1 MHIGKLLKQE
11 RDLKDISQKVI
22 GERLGVSQVTISRME
37 DEADLDLDEATK
49 YLDAIESDYAHKIR
63 NYSKSSW
70 NYLTT
75 KPPLDHPDL
84 AALMS
89 ANDGL
94 HRITNLVD
102 RVPESHF
109 IRDELD
115 LYQDSLNKASDYLL
129 SLDHTVGFI
138 GSIGVGK
145 TTAICAATNL
155 LIEGKPVLDYGG
167 GRTTICEVVI
177 NTGPGWG
184 LIVEPLEYDEVAVIV
199 DDFCDYILARAAKDK
214 AASTD
219 AGDDGETEIN
229 ILSTELTRCIRNM
242 AKLVQKRD
250 REARQVMDEAIEL
263 ARQLLGKEDAKES
276 LKLEILERMNLRAR
290 THRELWH
297 KSPADKEPLKWLKRS
312 FTDINHGRN
321 PSFSIPKR
329 INVLVPEQ
337 ILATTSSDGQVALNV
352 SVIDT
357 KGIDQLAPRSDIST
371 LFDDPR
377 TLCVICSR
385 FLDAPD
391 ETSRSVLR
399 RAAESG
405 LRDRL
410 RTEAQLLVLD
420 RLEEAESVN
429 DFDGTQVDNRD
440 DGRQVRLADV
450 EDSLSQEPLKLDK
463 LSTVFF
469 NQRED
474 SPSKLSQSIATGL
487 RGMRDTH
494 VARINRVLTQLEA
507 LETDLEKYKQSN
519 CYKQV
524 AHTIQA
530 WMKDNAA
537 LVFKLEQVSSS
548 LLDSIVDKSTYAASV
563 RASVN
568 RRGSWYN
575 LNYYY
580 QLAYGARVD
589 FVAATEPAIKKL
601 AALLEN
607 FTKREDMAPAHAFVG
622 ELLDYV
628 TQFSGLLQEQA
639 QLMSE
644 AVFEEPLRENANLW
658 RDSQNR
664 WGQGPG
670 YKNDISSFAA
680 SWLTDSHQRPLF
692 EVLERSMEK
701 KWGEFIEALK
711 SRISRVPE

>member
-1 MHIGKLLKQE
+1 MHLGQLLANEREQKQ
-11 RDLKDISQKVI
+11 ISQKEV
-22 GERLGVSQVTISRME
+22 GARLGISQVTVSRME
-37 DEADLDLDEATK
+37 SDADLDPAEATR
-49 YLDAIESDYAHKIR
+49 YLEAINSDYARKIR
-63 NYSKSSW
+63 DYSESSW
-70 NYLTT
+70 AHLAS

-84 AALMS
+84 AALTS
-89 ANDGL
+89 VNNGL
-94 HRITNLVD
+94 ERIADLVQ
-102 RVPESHF
+102 RVPATHF

-115 LYQDSLNKASDYLL
+115 LYQDSLRMAADYLL

-155 LIEGKPVLDYGG
+155 LLEGKPVLDYGG

-177 NTGPGWG
+177 STGPGWG

-199 DDFCDYILARAAKDK
+199 DDFCDYIFSRASKDK
-214 AASTD
+214 AASSD
-219 AGDDGETEIN
+219 ASDDVDTEIN

-250 REARQVMDEAIEL
+250 RVARHVTDEAIEL
-263 ARQLLGKEDAKES
+263 GSRASSKES

-290 THRELWH
+290 TQRELWH
-297 KSPADKEPLKWLKRS
+297 KTLVDKEPLQWLQRA

-337 ILATTSSDGQVALNV
+337 LLTQTSLDGAAPLNV
-352 SVIDT
+352 CVIDT
-357 KGIDQLAPRSDIST
+357 KGIDQLAPRSDISA

-377 TLCVICSR
+377 TLCIVCSR

-391 ETSRSVLR
+391 ETARSVLR
-399 RAAESG
+399 RAVDSG

-410 RTEAQLLVLD
+410 QVEAQLLVLD

-450 EDSLSQEPLKLDK
+450 EDSLSQEPLRLEKLA
-463 LSTVFF
+463 TVFF

-474 SPSKLSQSIATGL
+474 SASKLSLSIVDGL
-487 RGMRDTH
+487 RRMRGMH
-494 VARINRVLTQLEA
+494 VARISRVLAQIEA
-507 LETDLEKYKQSN
+507 LEADLEKYQQSA
-519 CYKQV
+519 CYKNIGHAV
-524 AHTIQA
+524 QA
-530 WMKDNAA
+530 WMQDNTA
-537 LVFKLEQVSSS
+537 LVFKLEQVSNS
-548 LLDSIVDKSTYAASV
+548 LLESIGDKSTYAASV

-601 AALLEN
+601 ATLLDN
-607 FTKREDMAPAHAFVG
+607 FRKRDDMAPASAFVG

-628 TQFSGLLQEQA
+628 TQFSGQLQEQA

-644 AVFEEPLRENANLW
+644 AVFDEPLRENADLW
-658 RDSQNR
+658 KDSQNR

-670 YKNDISSFAA
+670 YKDDISNYAE
-680 SWLTDSHQRPLF
+680 SWLTNSHQRPLF
-692 EVLERSMEK
+692 ETLKRSMEK
-701 KWGEFIEALK
+701 KWDEFLEVLK
-711 SRISRVPE
+711 GRISRVLK

>member
-1 MHIGKLLKQE
+1 MHLGQLLANEREQKQ
-11 RDLKDISQKVI
+11 ISQREV
-22 GERLGVSQVTISRME
+22 GALLGISQVSISRME
-37 DEADLDLDEATK
+37 SDADLDPAEATK
-49 YLDAIESDYAHKIR
+49 YLEAIKSEYATKIR
-63 NYSKSSW
+63 DYSKSSW
-70 NYLTT
+70 NHLALA
-75 KPPLDHPDL
+75 PPLDHPDL
-84 AALMS
+84 SALMS

-94 HRITNLVD
+94 QRIADLVQ
-102 RVPESHF
+102 RVPETHF

-115 LYQDSLNKASDYLL
+115 LYQASLSSAADYLL

-155 LIEGKPVLDYGG
+155 LLEGKPVLDYGG

-184 LIVEPLEYDEVAVIV
+184 LIVEPLEDDEIAVIV
-199 DDFCDYILARAAKDK
+199 DDFCDYILSRAAKDQTS
-214 AASTD
+214 AAGS
-219 AGDDGETEIN
+219 ADDVDSDVN

-250 REARQVMDEAIEL
+250 RVARRVTDEAVEL
-263 ARQLLGKEDAKES
+263 VRQASSNKER

-290 THRELWH
+290 SQRELWH
-297 KSPADKEPLKWLKRS
+297 KSPADKDPLHWLKRA
-312 FTDINHGRN
+312 FTAINHGRN

-337 ILATTSSDGQVALNV
+337 ILAQMSVGAEAPLNV

-357 KGIDQLAPRSDIST
+357 KGIDQLAPRADISA

-377 TLCVICSR
+377 TLCIVCSR

-391 ETSRSVLR
+391 ETSRSVLK
-399 RAAESG
+399 RAVESG

-410 RTEAQLLVLD
+410 QTEAQLLVLD
-420 RLEEAESVN
+420 RLEEADSVN

-450 EDSLSQEPLKLDK
+450 EDALIQEPLRLEKLNA
-463 LSTVFF
+463 TFF

-474 SPSKLSQSIATGL
+474 EASELTQNVAAGL
-487 RGMRDTH
+487 RRMRDTH
-494 VARINRVLTQLEA
+494 VARIERVLAQIGA
-507 LETDLEKYKQSN
+507 LERDLKAYQESA
-519 CYKQV
+519 CYQNIG
-524 AHTIQA
+524 HTVEVWINDHESLA
-530 WMKDNAA
+530 
-537 LVFKLEQVSSS
+537 FKLEQISAS
-548 LLDSIVDKSTYAASV
+548 LLESIADKSTYAASV

-601 AALLEN
+601 ATLLDN
-607 FTKREDMAPAHAFVG
+607 LRKRDDMAPAHAFVG

-628 TQFSGLLQEQA
+628 MQFSGQLQEQA
-639 QLMSE
+639 QLMSQ
-644 AVFEEPLRENANLW
+644 AVFEEPLRESVSLW
-658 RDSQNR
+658 VKSQEQ
-664 WGQGPG
+664 WGQGTG
-670 YKNDISSFAA
+670 NYKGDVSACAEN
-680 SWLTDSHQRPLF
+680 WLKDRKQSPLF
-692 EVLERSMEK
+692 DALEQSMEK
-701 KWGEFIEALK
+701 KWGEFLDDLK
-711 SRISRVPE
+711 GKISRALG

>member
-1 MHIGKLLKQE
+1 MHLGQLLANE
-11 RDLKDISQKVI
+11 REQRQISQKEV
-22 GERLGVSQVTISRME
+22 GARLGISQVSVSRME
-37 DEADLDLDEATK
+37 SDADLEPAEATR
-49 YLDAIESDYAHKIR
+49 YLEAIGSEYANKIR
-63 NYSKSSW
+63 GYSGSSW
-70 NYLTT
+70 SHLASA
-75 KPPLDHPDL
+75 PPLDHPDL

-94 HRITNLVD
+94 QRITDLVR
-102 RVPESHF
+102 RVPETHF

-115 LYQDSLNKASDYLL
+115 LYQASLGSAADYLL

-155 LIEGKPVLDYGG
+155 LLEGKPVLDYGG

-184 LIVEPLEYDEVAVIV
+184 LIVEPLEDYEVAVIV
-199 DDFCDYILARAAKDK
+199 DDFCDYILSRAAKDL
-214 AASTD
+214 ATTTD
-219 AGDDGETEIN
+219 SADDAESDVN

-250 REARQVMDEAIEL
+250 RVARRVTDEAVEL
-263 ARQLLGKEDAKES
+263 ARQASSKES

-290 THRELWH
+290 TQRELWH
-297 KSPADKEPLKWLKRS
+297 KSPADKEPLQWLKKA
-312 FTDINHGRN
+312 FTAINHGRN

-337 ILATTSSDGQVALNV
+337 VLAGMSPNGEAPLNV

-357 KGIDQLAPRSDIST
+357 KGIDQLAPRSDISA

-377 TLCVICSR
+377 TLCIICSR

-391 ETSRSVLR
+391 ETSRSVLK
-399 RAAESG
+399 RAVESG

-410 RTEAQLLVLD
+410 QTEVQLLVLD
-420 RLEEAESVN
+420 RLEEADGVN
-429 DFDGTQVDNRD
+429 DFDGTQVENRE

-450 EDSLSQEPLKLDK
+450 EDALIQEPLKLEK
-463 LSTVFF
+463 LGATFF

-474 SPSKLSQSIATGL
+474 EHSELSQSVAGGL
-487 RGMRDTH
+487 RRMRDTY
-494 VARINRVLTQLEA
+494 VARIDRVLSQVAA
-507 LETDLEKYKQSN
+507 LESDLEKYQQSA
-519 CYKQV
+519 CYKNIGHAV
-524 AHTIQA
+524 EAWITEHESQA
-530 WMKDNAA
+530 FN
-537 LVFKLEQVSSS
+537 LEQISES
-548 LLDSIVDKSTYAASV
+548 LLEAIADKSTYAASV

-589 FVAATEPAIKKL
+589 FVAATEPAIRKL
-601 AALLEN
+601 AALLDN
-607 FTKREDMAPAHAFVG
+607 FRKREDMAPAHAFVG

-628 TQFSGLLQEQA
+628 KQFSSQLQEQA
-639 QLMSE
+639 QLMSQ
-644 AVFEEPLRENANLW
+644 AVFEEPLRETTELW
-658 RDSQNR
+658 SKSQGR

-670 YKNDISSFAA
+670 YKDDISKFAE
-680 SWLTDSHQRPLF
+680 SWLRDNDRRPLF
-692 EVLERSMEK
+692 EALEQSMKK
-701 KWGEFIEALK
+701 KWGDFLSDLK
-711 SRISRVPE
+711 GKISRALG